1 MKAGHGD
8 KVCASVR
15 AAASATAA
23 QTAQSVATDVF
34 DTRMLVTTTTSTMLA
49 TQSRLLFQLNQ
60 FYNDRVMARNVAI
73 SKSIREVCKL
83 LQDVLREVEAQE
95 PRFVSSLADAGG
107 GQYDGLRVLSPTEF
121 EVVLYLNQ
129 MGIFN
134 FVDDGTLP
142 GCAVLKLS
150 DGRKRSMS
158 LWVEFITASGYLS
171 ARKIRSRFQTL
182 LATAADKCGG
192 GAVKVVSDATE
203 VRLRVRDRYVVE
215 ITPAFRCTGLWPR
228 SAAHW
233 PQPPPSA
240 AAAAASQLPLATWPS
255 ATLVAD
261 VKSEGFEL
269 LSKESPYAITAAQRD
284 KQTSADGDAWTI
296 SFHQVCHCK

>member
-1 MKAGHGD
+1 
-8 KVCASVR
+8 
-15 AAASATAA
+15 
-23 QTAQSVATDVF
+23 
-34 DTRMLVTTTTSTMLA
+34 MLT
-49 TQSRLLFQLNQ
+49 TQSRFLFQLNQ

-73 SKSIREVCKL
+73 TKSIREVCKCV
-83 LQDVLREVEAQE
+83 QDVLREVEAQE
-95 PRFVSSLADAGG
+95 PRFVSSLSDAGG

-121 EVVLYLNQ
+121 EVALYLNQ

-182 LATAADKCGG
+182 VAAAADKCGG
-192 GAVKVVSDATE
+192 GAVKVVSDAAE
-203 VRLRVRDRYVVE
+203 VRLRVQDRYVVE

-233 PQPPPSA
+233 PQPPPPA
-240 AAAAASQLPLATWPS
+240 AAAAASQLPPLPAWPG
-255 ATLVAD
+255 AALVAD
-261 VKSEGFEL
+261 VKLEGFEL
-269 LSKESPYAITAAQRD
+269 LSKESPYAVSAGQRD

-296 SFHQVCHCK
+296 SFHQVRCLLNCFRVVSVNKLV